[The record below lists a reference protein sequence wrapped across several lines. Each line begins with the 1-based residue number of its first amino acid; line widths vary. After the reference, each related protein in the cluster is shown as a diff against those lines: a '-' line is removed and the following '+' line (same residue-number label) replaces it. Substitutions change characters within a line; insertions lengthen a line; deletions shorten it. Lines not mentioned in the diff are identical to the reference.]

1 MIEISNT
8 LMDRAIVDDDA
19 LMELSEA
26 LRPSR
31 VERLGGKI
39 VVSPGTGGETGR
51 RNSRISR
58 LLDEYAETHGFESF
72 DSSTGFHL
80 SDGDAPS
87 ADHALLKTERW
98 NALTPEERRR
108 LPPLAPDV
116 VVELRSENERGRA
129 AIVEKCERWVA
140 HGVAYVVLL
149 DPFAKTIREWGAAPV
164 GFPDLTGVFDL

>member
-51 RNSRISR
+51 RNSRLTR

-72 DSSTGFHL
+72 DSSTGFHV

-98 NALTPEERRR
+98 NALTPEDRRK

-116 VVELRSENERGRA
+116 VVELRSENDRGRE
-129 AIVEKCERWVA
+129 AIAEKCERWVA
-140 HGVAYVVLL
+140 YGVGYVVLL
-149 DPFAKTIREWGAAPV
+149 DPFTKTIREWGVQAP
-164 GFPDLTGVFDL
+164 GFPDLTAVFNL